1 MQEKSLIFLRP
12 AARRLSGVLTSLP
25 AFRHAAAA
33 AEASVLRFIQLT
45 YLLIIKEHCWVARKS
60 VIKYRISA
68 DARFV
73 VSYDGSSGSSSFGS
87 NHALCPIH
95 AAQLWCL
102 HRLPCRW

>member
-1 MQEKSLIFLRP
+1 MRP
-12 AARRLSGVLTSLP
+12 AARRLSRVLLSLP
-25 AFRHAAAA
+25 ASLHAAAAAA

-73 VSYDGSSGSSSFGS
+73 VSYDGSSGSSSIGI

-95 AAQLWCL
+95 AA
-102 HRLPCRW
+102 